1 LSGQKVGQQGTKKT
15 RWKDIVNSEVREM
28 DNKVLLEKIVAI
40 KLNNDLPSEYLMLT
54 RNLQLIG
61 FYICYNQGLRTHVF
75 SHALVESK
83 EDNRA

>member
-1 LSGQKVGQQGTKKT
+1 MSGQKVGQQGTKKT

-61 FYICYNQGLRTHVF
+61 FYICYNKVYGLMFFHM
-75 SHALVESK
+75 LL
-83 EDNRA
+83 

>member
-61 FYICYNQGLRTHVF
+61 FYICYNKVYGLMFFHM
-75 SHALVESK
+75 LL
-83 EDNRA
+83 

>member
-1 LSGQKVGQQGTKKT
+1 MSGQKVGQQGTKKT

-61 FYICYNQGLRTHVF
+61 FYICYNKVYGLMFFHM
-75 SHALVESK
+75 LM
-83 EDNRA
+83 

>member
-61 FYICYNQGLRTHVF
+61 FYICYNKVYGLMFFHM
-75 SHALVESK
+75 LM
-83 EDNRA
+83 